1 MADVSSTPAAPA
13 EETTAPPAT
22 ANSTE
27 TRQETSEPSA
37 NASGMLPLK
46 IVGAELGLTF
56 DTATAET
63 NGEPKL
69 TSDDVDKA
77 GPQATTEVNPPEGE
91 GKAEVDV
98 AAAAAAADSTP
109 AAGKNSKRKSST
121 GVPEHKSK
129 KLNKK
134 KSMVNL
140 NLDLDA
146 GNLVWARLKGHPPWP
161 AIVCDES
168 MLPESL
174 LGSRPVSTKRPDG
187 TYRED
192 FLDGGKNAKD
202 RTYPVMFFST
212 NEFAWMVNTALTKLD
227 PSEINLNSE
236 KKMQPALKDAHRI
249 ASEGHDLDH
258 FKSVLRQHEE
268 EVKEIEKLERE
279 EFERKQAEKEEKEAR
294 KAEKERRKSKVADD
308 DAMDV
313 DEDKPTKKRKKEAES
328 EGEGPKPKKTPKVK
342 LSTKEPKAEST
353 KKSKPKK
360 KAEKVEE
367 EDLPEEVR
375 LERREKAIFYLRHRL
390 QKGFLSNDTP
400 PKDDEMPQMDEF
412 FRELEKQ
419 TNLEGSII
427 RNTKIHKVLKNI
439 LRLDNIP
446 QDEKYDFKKR
456 SSAMLDHWSDALNA
470 PAESKSEA
478 KPATNG
484 EKKLDEPAKENG
496 EKGAAAEEKAEV
508 KEPAEAPVEAT
519 NPGNDAGDEADVS
532 MVDSSVVEPKT
543 EKPEETKEG
552 AAEEVKADGEAEKTE
567 APATSEPVAA

>member
-22 ANSTE
+22 ANPTE
-27 TRQETSEPSA
+27 KPQETSEPSA
-37 NASGMLPLK
+37 NASTP
-46 IVGAELGLTF
+46 
-56 DTATAET
+56 AET

-109 AAGKNSKRKSST
+109 VAGKNSKRKSST
-121 GVPEHKSK
+121 GVPEHKTK

-146 GNLVWARLKGHPPWP
+146 GDLVWARLKGHPPWP

-192 FLDGGKNAKD
+192 FLEGGKNAKD

-258 FKSVLRQHEE
+258 FKTVLRQHEE

-313 DEDKPTKKRKKEAES
+313 DTDKPTKKRKKEAES

-360 KAEKVEE
+360 KAEE

-412 FRELEKQ
+412 FRDLEKH

-456 SSAMLDHWSDALNA
+456 STAMLDHWSDALNA
-470 PAESKSEA
+470 PAESKSET

-484 EKKLDEPAKENG
+484 EKKSDGPAKENG
-496 EKGAAAEEKAEV
+496 EKEPATEEKAEV
-508 KEPAEAPVEAT
+508 KEPAKAPVEAT
-519 NPGNDAGDEADVS
+519 DPGNDAGDEADVS

-552 AAEEVKADGEAEKTE
+552 AAEETKADGEAEKTE
-567 APATSEPVAA
+567 APAASEPVAA